1 MCTKGKTG
9 SLWRKRERER
19 ERETMGL
26 GLGELGVSDLCRLV
40 SKVEAAAAKAADN
53 EAEKARAIDLLNR
66 IGKDLRSTEVLAE
79 AQKKER
85 AGKRL
90 RRLASHECLGVAST
104 ANRVLTEIKKK
115 FRKDEGVAQGVAQ
128 FKSAERVA
136 AAKPKI
142 KLVKSEEP
150 SSRPSVPVSTGG
162 QKPAGGNPVSKARE
176 VVKKALVEGLKL
188 ACGECGK
195 GVEVAENVATELE
208 EELHQKYNCSAEG
221 PEKGKI
227 SKEYKLK
234 YRSLSFNLKDKSN
247 PDLRRRVLLGEIPCK
262 DIVTWNVY
270 QLASDKRKED
280 NVEIKKVALLNSQA
294 RKPTVSS
301 TDQFKCGKCKQ
312 RKCTYYQMQTR
323 SADEPM
329 TTFVTCTNCNNRWK
343 FS

>member
-1 MCTKGKTG
+1 M
-9 SLWRKRERER
+9 L
-19 ERETMGL
+19 
-26 GLGELGVSDLCRLV
+26 LV
-40 SKVEAAAAKAADN
+40 
-53 EAEKARAIDLLNR
+53 
-66 IGKDLRSTEVLAE
+66 
-79 AQKKER
+79 AQKK
-85 AGKRL
+85 L
-90 RRLASHECLGVAST
+90 RY
-104 ANRVLTEIKKK
+104 IKK
-115 FRKDEGVAQGVAQ
+115 
-128 FKSAERVA
+128 
-136 AAKPKI
+136 
-142 KLVKSEEP
+142 
-150 SSRPSVPVSTGG
+150 
-162 QKPAGGNPVSKARE
+162 
-176 VVKKALVEGLKL
+176 
-188 ACGECGK
+188 
-195 GVEVAENVATELE
+195 
-208 EELHQKYNCSAEG
+208 KYNCSAEG